1 MAGNPPL
8 IGVPGGSTN
17 ATGRACDTKG
27 PAVLFDWDF
36 EPDIVIATLLACA
49 IYGSGIGRRRGRS
62 DVGQRLRDISYFS
75 GVGCVFLALE
85 SPVDALADH
94 LFWMHQIQHILLRMV
109 APMLIA
115 LAAPQATL
123 IRGLPRALRGGM
135 LSPFIGVGVLRALFG
150 FLTNATVVTLL
161 FIAALYVWQ
170 YPPIHNAAIL
180 DDAIHYTMHVT
191 MLAAGL
197 LFFWRVFDMRPPPM
211 GFGYGTRLMMLVLV
225 SLTQIGLG
233 AYLTLK
239 SEVLYP
245 AYDIA
250 GRAFGIKPLT
260 DEIVGGFIVWAPSSM
275 MCLVA
280 ALIVIHAWGRQE
292 TRAEER
298 RPAWSADAFH
308 PTTGAALVAQA
319 QPKNR
324 VMAVGVAGFVVLM
337 FGMAIF
343 AGVLDHLNA
352 KTPGGLFAGAVA
364 AGRVVR

>member
-1 MAGNPPL
+1 M
-8 IGVPGGSTN
+8 
-17 ATGRACDTKG
+17 
-27 PAVLFDWDF
+27 LFDWDF
-36 EPDIVIATLLACA
+36 EPDIVIATLLACVVYA
-49 IYGSGIGRRRGRS
+49 AGIRRRRGTS
-62 DVGQRLRDISYFS
+62 DVRQRLRDVSYFA
-75 GVGCVFLALE
+75 GVACVFLALE

-94 LFWMHQIQHILLRMV
+94 LFWVHQIQHILLRMI

-115 LAAPQATL
+115 LSAPQATL

-135 LSPFIGVGVLRALFG
+135 LSPFMGIGVLRALFG
-150 FLTNATVVTLL
+150 FLTHATIVTLA

-180 DDAIHYTMHVT
+180 NDAIHYTMHVA

-197 LFFWRVFDMRPPPM
+197 LFFWRVFDMRPPPV
-211 GFGYGTRLMMLVLV
+211 GIGYGTRLMLLLLV

-233 AYLTLK
+233 ACLTLK

-250 GRAFGIKPLT
+250 GRYFGIKPLT

-280 ALIVIHAWGRQE
+280 ALIVIHFWGRQE

-298 RPAWSADAFH
+298 RPAWSAGALH
-308 PTTGAALVAQA
+308 PTTGAGLVAQA
-319 QPKNR
+319 RPKNR
-324 VMAVGVAGFVVLM
+324 MLAVGVAGLVVLM

-352 KTPGGLFAGAVA
+352 RTPGGLFARTATVY
-364 AGRVVR
+364 RVVR

>member
-1 MAGNPPL
+1 M
-8 IGVPGGSTN
+8 
-17 ATGRACDTKG
+17 
-27 PAVLFDWDF
+27 LFAWNF
-36 EPDIVIATLLACA
+36 EPDIVIATLLACVV
-49 IYGSGIGRRRGRS
+49 YGAGIRRRRGRS
-62 DVGQRLRDISYFS
+62 GGLQRLRGVSYFS
-75 GVGCVFLALE
+75 GVACVFLALE

-94 LFWMHQIQHILLRMV
+94 LFWVHQIQHILLRMI

-115 LAAPQATL
+115 LSSPQATL

-135 LSPFIGVGVLRALFG
+135 LSPFMSVGLLRGLFG
-150 FLTNATVVTLL
+150 LLTNATVVTLL
-161 FIAALYVWQ
+161 FIGALYVWQ

-180 DDAIHYTMHVT
+180 NDAIHYTMHVT

-211 GFGYGTRLMMLVLV
+211 GIGYGTRLMMLLLV

-250 GRAFGIKPLT
+250 GRYFGIKPLT

-280 ALIVIHAWGRQE
+280 ALIVIHSWGREE
-292 TRAEER
+292 TRADAR
-298 RPAWSADAFH
+298 RPAWSADARH
-308 PTTGAALVAQA
+308 PTTGAGLVAQA

-324 VMAVGVAGFVVLM
+324 MLAVGVAGLVALM

-352 KTPGGLFAGAVA
+352 ETPGGLFARTAA
-364 AGRVVR
+364 AGAAVRPGTP

>member
-1 MAGNPPL
+1 
-8 IGVPGGSTN
+8 
-17 ATGRACDTKG
+17 
-27 PAVLFDWDF
+27 LFDWDF

-49 IYGSGIGRRRGRS
+49 VYGAGIRRRRHGSGGL
-62 DVGQRLRDISYFS
+62 QRLRDVSYFA
-75 GVGCVFLALE
+75 GVACVFLALE

-94 LFWMHQIQHILLRMV
+94 LFWVHQIQHILLRMV

-115 LAAPQATL
+115 LSSPQATL

-135 LSPFIGVGVLRALFG
+135 LSPFMGLGLLRGLFG
-150 FLTNATVVTLL
+150 LLTNATIVTLL

-180 DDAIHYTMHVT
+180 NDAIHYTMHVT
-191 MLAAGL
+191 MLVAGL
-197 LFFWRVFDMRPPPM
+197 LFFWRVFDMRPPPT
-211 GFGYGTRLMMLVLV
+211 GIGYGKRLMMLLLV

-250 GRAFGIKPLT
+250 GRYFGIKPLT
-260 DEIVGGFIVWAPSSM
+260 DEIAGGFIIWAPSSM

-280 ALIVIHAWGRQE
+280 ALIVIHSWGRQE
-292 TRAEER
+292 TRADER
-298 RPAWSADAFH
+298 HPAWSADARH
-308 PTTGAALVAQA
+308 PTTGAGLVAQA
-319 QPKNR
+319 QSKNR
-324 VMAVGVAGFVVLM
+324 TLAVGVAGLVALM
-337 FGMAIF
+337 FAMAIF

-352 KTPGGLFAGAVA
+352 ETPGGLFARTATV
-364 AGRVVR
+364 GRVLR